1 MRQIANREEGARLAL
16 LALVAAFAAFVACA
30 GVFTLPPL
38 DRDEARFA
46 QATAQMLESGDF
58 VSIRFQEEERNKKP
72 AGIHWLQAAAVASFS
87 DVSAR
92 EIWAYRL
99 PSVAGAILAAL
110 FTCVAGTQLF
120 GSRVG
125 LLAALLLASAPG
137 VAAEATIAKTD
148 AMLLACVAA
157 AQASLI
163 HIVGAVIENRRAGAA
178 WPFLFWISIGAGVLI
193 KGPIILMVCGLTVA
207 ALLLQKPRLILIKA
221 LRPVSGFVILAV
233 MIAPWALAINAA
245 TEGRFFAEAIGGDML
260 AKIGGAQE
268 HHAGP
273 PGYYAA
279 LAFVLFWPSAA
290 LIVAGAQSAV
300 AMRNDWKFR
309 FLLGWIV
316 PSWIVFELTAT
327 KLPHYALPLYPAVA
341 LLAAHAAFQAADG
354 PVRWAQ
360 KAGAVVYGIT
370 GAAIAGL
377 IAVAPRLYGN
387 EPNDA
392 ASIGVA
398 GLIAAASVLIASF
411 FWRGRPVKA
420 ARASAVLSAGVAWT
434 LLAGVLPG
442 LDRLALSP
450 RISAALGEAD
460 LHPLR
465 DGAAPV
471 VLSGFY
477 EPSAVF
483 LLGTK
488 TMMAEGRDAAEKF
501 VQSKAAAVV
510 EGREDAAF
518 LSRLQEVGASA
529 ERFAVIE
536 GFNYSN
542 GDHVILRLYRF
553 APQSRP

>member
-1 MRQIANREEGARLAL
+1 MRQIANLGNGARLAPMGL
-16 LALVAAFAAFVACA
+16 IAAFAAFVAFA

-46 QATAQMLESGDF
+46 QATAQMLETGDF
-58 VSIRFQEEERNKKP
+58 VSIRFQDEERNKKP
-72 AGIHWLQAAAVASFS
+72 AGIHWLQAAAVASLS

-110 FTCVAGTQLF
+110 FTYIAGTRLF
-120 GSRVG
+120 GSNVG
-125 LLAALLLASAPG
+125 LLGALLLASAPA
-137 VAAEATIAKTD
+137 VAGEATIAKTD

-157 AQASLI
+157 AQGSLI
-163 HIVGAVIENRRAGAA
+163 NIVAAVRENRRAGAT
-178 WPFLFWISIGAGVLI
+178 WPFLFWIAVGAGVLI

-207 ALLLQKPRLILIKA
+207 ALLLQKPRLELIKT
-221 LRPVSGFVILAV
+221 LRPVTGFIVLAA

-273 PGYYAA
+273 PGYHAA
-279 LAFVLFWPSAA
+279 LSFILFWPAAA
-290 LIVAGAQSAV
+290 LIVSGVQSAV
-300 AMRNDWKFR
+300 EMRNDWKFR

-327 KLPHYALPLYPAVA
+327 KLPHYALPLYPAIA
-341 LLAAHAAFQAADG
+341 LIAAHAAFQAADG
-354 PVRWAQ
+354 PARWAQ
-360 KAGAVVYGIT
+360 KAGAVIYGVI

-398 GLIAAASVLIASF
+398 VLDIAASVLVASF
-411 FWRGRPVKA
+411 YWRGRTVKA

-450 RISAALGEAD
+450 RISAALDEAD

-488 TMMAEGRDAAEKF
+488 TKMAEGRDAAEKF
-501 VQSKAAAVV
+501 AQSKAAAVV

-518 LSRLQEVGASA
+518 MSRLQEIGANA
-529 ERFAVIE
+529 ERFAEIE
-536 GFNYSN
+536 GLNYSN
-542 GDHVILRLYRF
+542 GDYVVLRLYRF

>member
-46 QATAQMLESGDF
+46 QATAQMLETGDF

-92 EIWAYRL
+92 AIWAYRL

-110 FTCVAGTQLF
+110 FTCIAGTRLF
-120 GSRVG
+120 GSKVG
-125 LLAALLLASAPG
+125 LLGALLLASAPA

-148 AMLLACVAA
+148 AMLLACIAA

-221 LRPVSGFVILAV
+221 LRPVSGFVILAA

-268 HHAGP
+268 HHSGP

-279 LAFVLFWPSAA
+279 LAFVLFWPAAA
-290 LIVAGAQSAV
+290 LLVAGVQSAV

-327 KLPHYALPLYPAVA
+327 KLPHYALPLYPAIA

-510 EGREDAAF
+510 EGREEAAF
-518 LSRLQEVGASA
+518 LSRLQELGASA
-529 ERFAVIE
+529 ERFAEIE

-542 GDHVILRLYRF
+542 GDDVILRLYRF
-553 APQSRP
+553 APQSRS